1 MMHRL
6 SLCLVLMFGLSAC
19 TWVEVSPA
27 GKEVMLVK
35 PSNVTN
41 CRYVGVTTST
51 VKGAIGNLNRPE
63 HKVTEELQAMA
74 KNQAAVMGGDS
85 IIAKNETRTQS
96 TQAFDVYKCGY

>member
-1 MMHRL
+1 MLHRAML
-6 SLCLVLMFGLSAC
+6 LGLLFAVTVGC
-19 TWVEVSPA
+19 TWVDISPA

-35 PSNVTN
+35 PANVSN
-41 CRYVGVTTST
+41 CRYIGVTTST

-63 HKVTEELQAMA
+63 HKVTEELQTMA
-74 KNQAAVMGGDS
+74 RNQAAVMGGDS

>member
-1 MMHRL
+1 MLHRVMLLGLLL
-6 SLCLVLMFGLSAC
+6 SGTAGC
-19 TWVEVSPA
+19 TWVDTSPA

-35 PSNVTN
+35 PANVSN
-41 CRYVGVTTST
+41 CRYIGATTST

>member
-1 MMHRL
+1 MLHRVML
-6 SLCLVLMFGLSAC
+6 SGLLLFATAGC
-19 TWVEVSPA
+19 TWVDISPA

-35 PSNVTN
+35 PANVSN
-41 CRYVGVTTST
+41 CRYIGVTTST

-63 HKVTEELQAMA
+63 HKVTEELQIMA

-85 IIAKNETRTQS
+85 IIARHETRTQS